1 MTMIGFPP
9 HPADRWSLAT
19 WQNAPANR
27 WSFQHVREVV
37 PTARVS
43 RGTGAAAPL
52 PQAAGLDDE
61 QTVWRL
67 EGRWSTV
74 AEVIED
80 TYTDGFLV
88 LHRGQVVTERYPS
101 GMPADRPHILMSVS
115 KSVVGCLVGILADE
129 GAVDVHSVVETYVPE
144 LAASGYAGATV
155 QDVLDMRSG
164 VTFSETYLDPT
175 AEVRLLEQVIGW
187 APRTIPDLPT
197 SMYDYLAT
205 LTAGRTHG
213 AEFEYRSCETDILAW
228 ICERAT
234 GTRLP
239 ELLSAKIWSKLGCEQ
254 DMDAAVDPAGA
265 VFADGGLSA
274 TLRDLG
280 RFGQMLLDG
289 GVAQG
294 RPVDRG
300 QPGRRHRHPGRLRPV
315 RQRQLAARR
324 RVPQPVLAA
333 RRPRGAAVPGHPR
346 PDGLGGAGPRARRGQ
361 AVVLAAP
368 AGAGLPAGHDGRR
381 RHDRLPAQPGRRV
394 GLIPGARSPAAQ
406 PEVR

>member
-9 HPADRWSLAT
+9 RPADRWSLAT

-43 RGTGAAAPL
+43 RGGTTATPL
-52 PQAAGLDDE
+52 PMAGGFDPEQA
-61 QTVWRL
+61 VWRL
-67 EGRWSTV
+67 EGNWSTV
-74 AEVIED
+74 ADVIAD

-88 LHRGQVVTERYPS
+88 LHRGQVVTEQYPE

-115 KSVVGCLVGILADE
+115 KSVVGALVGILADE
-129 GAVDVHSVVETYVPE
+129 GAIDVLTAVDVYVPE
-144 LAASGYAGATV
+144 LAGSGYRGATV

-164 VTFSETYLDPT
+164 VRFSETYLDPA

-187 APRTIPDLPT
+187 APRTDPDLPT

-205 LTAGRTHG
+205 LRADRAHGTA
-213 AEFEYRSCETDILAW
+213 FEYRSCETDILAW
-228 ICERAT
+228 VCERAT
-234 GTRLP
+234 GSRLT
-239 ELLSAKIWSKLGCEQ
+239 ELLSSRIWAKLGCEQ

-289 GVAQG
+289 GFAHG
-294 RPVDRG
+294 RPVV
-300 QPGRRHRHPGRLRPV
+300 PGWWITDS
-315 RQRQLAARR
+315 LA
-324 RVPQPVLAA
+324 
-333 RRPRGAAVPGHPR
+333 GAADTRDTFAASGNGSWLPGGGYRNQFWLPGGR
-346 PDGLGGAGPRARRGQ
+346 EVLLCLGIHGQLIWIEPAREL
-361 AVVLAAP
+361 VVVKLSSWPLPQQPALLLDTFAAIDMI
-368 AGAGLPAGHDGRR
+368 GFQLTLG
-381 RHDRLPAQPGRRV
+381 
-394 GLIPGARSPAAQ
+394 
-406 PEVR
+406 